1 MGVIVKV
8 KLQININ
15 HELPLLRFNKGMGR
29 LISALNRCPY
39 GKI

>member
-15 HELPLLRFNKGMGR
+15 HELLLIAIQQRYGAVNKCIKSM
-29 LISALNRCPY
+29 PVW
-39 GKI
+39 